1 MGRCVHGSALSHE
14 RSPPGNDLLALSEG
28 TRHEGTEASP
38 RGDLTNFVLP
48 GVVGD
53 LHGVQLQALVALA
66 DVINPGDI
74 GAHFIHNLH
83 QLKNAVNGMTKD
95 LSNAGEALRRA
106 ELPRRRPPANAPAS
120 PHPTPGIPLL
130 TRQGCPL
137 CLERSPVPSLD
148 YGSFKRQPEP
158 FRSISLPK

>member
-1 MGRCVHGSALSHE
+1 MGWCVHGSALSHE
-14 RSPPGNDLLALSEG
+14 PSPPGNGLLALSEG
-28 TRHEGTEASP
+28 TRGTEASP

-106 ELPRRRPPANAPAS
+106 ELPRRRPPANAPPA
-120 PHPTPGIPLL
+120 PTPPRG
-130 TRQGCPL
+130 
-137 CLERSPVPSLD
+137 SPSSHARAVPSAWSGLL
-148 YGSFKRQPEP
+148 
-158 FRSISLPK
+158 SLR